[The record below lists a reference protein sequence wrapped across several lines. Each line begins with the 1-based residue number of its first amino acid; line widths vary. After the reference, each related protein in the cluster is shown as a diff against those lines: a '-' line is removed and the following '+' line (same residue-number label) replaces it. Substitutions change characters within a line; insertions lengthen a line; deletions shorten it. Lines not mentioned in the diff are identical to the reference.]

1 MPSCLLL
8 PHGSYSLMIAT
19 LASMAWFASLF
30 QDGCDF
36 SRVTGPIVS
45 QLASN
50 SLVPWLEF
58 GIGAYR
64 EPVLL
69 SDGITYDT
77 SFDGECLLY
86 PDDLVDPAWMAARA
100 FAFLALVMGGGG
112 TILVWFSTCFVFSK
126 GTWRWSGYE
135 LLAASL
141 CQGISFCWYLTQIC
155 SWNTCSMFWG
165 SQADIIATVLWFVC
179 GMLIL
184 LRYPPPKTTRD
195 TDDHDQVPLSS
206 PTNSDSQQR
215 GFMLD
220 DSDSPHVHAEL
231 T

>member
-1 MPSCLLL
+1 
-8 PHGSYSLMIAT
+8 MIAT
-19 LASMAWFASLF
+19 LASIAWFASLF

-36 SRVTGPIVS
+36 SQVTGPIVS

-69 SDGITYDT
+69 NDGTYES

-86 PDDLVDPAWMAARA
+86 PDDLIDAAWTTSRA

-112 TILVWFSTCFVFSK
+112 TLFVWFSTCFVFSK

-141 CQGISFCWYLTQIC
+141 CQAIAFCWYSTQIC

-165 SQADIIATVLWFVC
+165 SQADIVATVLWFVC

-184 LRYPPPKTTRD
+184 LRYPPPKTRD
-195 TDDHDQVPLSS
+195 TDDHEVPSSSPVVALSLSS
-206 PTNSDSQQR
+206 PTPTSDPQQR
-215 GFMLD
+215 EPTD
-220 DSDSPHVHAEL
+220 IPHAHAEL